1 MFFRRSLSLFLI
13 GIGIGSP
20 WLVRDW
26 LGARSH
32 ERGSNLAEVA
42 EPTWTDQLREKFRR
56 FESAGGTGEASPV
69 ESAPAP
75 ESASTVAHREA
86 YPLAST
92 TKQIM
97 EGFLG
102 GRGGLGSGGLK
113 EWFPSGTELPATER
127 SRAIVEASLAHLAPE
142 LAPMGL
148 KPGDPVFLRAFK
160 EESEL
165 EIWMKPEQDP
175 HYVLFKVHRLSVSA
189 GQAGPKL
196 REGDGQAP
204 EGFYSATASSMRP
217 ETRHYLGID
226 LGYPNEYDRERG
238 RTGSDLL
245 IHAGGGAGVAY
256 ALSPETMNEVYA
268 LADAAFRGG
277 QRELAI
283 HLFPFRLTD
292 ARMDKVWAKPSRWAE
307 EWVNLKEGYDFFENV
322 RIPPRVEV
330 EKERYGFR
338 LASGENASGEN

>member
-26 LGARSH
+26 LAARSL
-32 ERGSNLAEVA
+32 ERGGIPAAVV
-42 EPTWTDQLREKFRR
+42 EPSWTERLREKFRR
-56 FESAGGTGEASPV
+56 FESDDESPDV
-69 ESAPAP
+69 SLAKTEPERAPA
-75 ESASTVAHREA
+75 VAEREA

-92 TKQIM
+92 TKRIM

-102 GRGGLGSGGLK
+102 GRGGLDSGGL
-113 EWFPSGTELPATER
+113 EDWFPSGSEPPATER
-127 SRAIVEASLAHLAPE
+127 SKAIVEASLAHLAPE
-142 LAPMGL
+142 LAPLGL

-165 EIWMKPEQDP
+165 EIWMKPAEDP
-175 HYVLFKVHRLSVSA
+175 HYVLFKVHRLAASA

-204 EGFYSATASSMRP
+204 EGFYTAKASSMRP

-226 LGYPNEYDRERG
+226 LGYPNEYDRALG
-238 RTGSDLL
+238 RNGSDLL
-245 IHAGGGAGVAY
+245 IHAGDGAGGAY
-256 ALSPETMNEVYA
+256 ALSPEAMNEVYA

-277 QRELAI
+277 QREVAI

-292 ARMDKVWAKPSRWAE
+292 ARMDKVWAKPSRWTD

-322 RIPPRVEV
+322 RQPPLVGLAGE
-330 EKERYGFR
+330 EYAFR
-338 LASGENASGEN
+338 IASGEN

>member
-26 LGARSH
+26 LASRSH
-32 ERGSNLAEVA
+32 AKGAGTAEVA
-42 EPTWTDQLREKFRR
+42 EPSWTERLREKFGR
-56 FESAGGTGEASPV
+56 FESEDESPEAKLSETEAEPDP
-69 ESAPAP
+69 APA
-75 ESASTVAHREA
+75 VAEREA

-92 TKQIM
+92 TKRIM

-102 GRGGLGSGGLK
+102 GRGGLDSGSLK
-113 EWFPSGTELPATER
+113 DWFPSGSEPPATDR

-142 LAPMGL
+142 LAPLGL

-165 EIWMKPEQDP
+165 EIWMKPAEDP
-175 HYVLFKVHRLSVSA
+175 HYVLFKVHRLAASA
-189 GQAGPKL
+189 GQVGPKL

-204 EGFYSATASSMRP
+204 EGFYSARATSLRP

-226 LGYPNEYDRERG
+226 LGYPNEYDRALG
-238 RTGSDLL
+238 RNGSDLL
-245 IHAGGGAGVAY
+245 IHAGDGAGGAY
-256 ALSPETMNEVYA
+256 ALSPEAMNEVYA

-277 QRELAI
+277 QQEVAI

-292 ARMDKVWAKPSRWAE
+292 ARMDKVWARPARWTD

-322 RIPPRVEV
+322 RQPPLVGVEG
-330 EKERYGFR
+330 EDYAFR
-338 LASGENASGEN
+338 IAPGEN

>member
-26 LGARSH
+26 LAARSM
-32 ERGSNLAEVA
+32 ERKGSPVA
-42 EPTWTDQLREKFRR
+42 AMEPSWTERLREKLRR
-56 FESAGGTGEASPV
+56 FESGDESPEANLAETKSEPP
-69 ESAPAP
+69 PA
-75 ESASTVAHREA
+75 VAEREV

-92 TKQIM
+92 TKRIM

-102 GRGGLGSGGLK
+102 GRGGLDTGGLK
-113 EWFPSGTELPATER
+113 DWFPSGSEPPATER
-127 SRAIVEASLAHLAPE
+127 SRSIVEASLAHLAPE
-142 LAPMGL
+142 LATLGL
-148 KPGDPVFLRAFK
+148 KPGDPVFLRTFK

-165 EIWMKPEQDP
+165 EVWMKPAEDP
-175 HYVLFKVHRLSVSA
+175 HYVLFKVHRLAASA
-189 GQAGPKL
+189 GQAGPKI

-204 EGFYSATASSMRP
+204 EGFYSAKASSMRP

-226 LGYPNEYDRERG
+226 LGYPNEYDQALG

-245 IHAGGGAGVAY
+245 IHAGEGAGGAY
-256 ALSPETMNEVYA
+256 ALSREAMNEVYA

-277 QRELAI
+277 QREVAI

-292 ARMDKVWAKPSRWAE
+292 ARMDKIWAKPPRWTD

-322 RIPPRVEV
+322 RQPPLIGLES
-330 EKERYGFR
+330 EDYAFR
-338 LASGENASGEN
+338 IASGKN

>member
-26 LGARSH
+26 LAARSQAQ
-32 ERGSNLAEVA
+32 GTNPAEVV
-42 EPTWTDQLREKFRR
+42 EPSWTDRLREKFRGI
-56 FESAGGTGEASPV
+56 EPAVEAGEMSVADAEA
-69 ESAPAP
+69 EP
-75 ESASTVAHREA
+75 EPTQAVAEREA

-92 TKQIM
+92 TKRIM

-102 GRGGLGSGGLK
+102 GRGETHAGGLND
-113 EWFPSGTELPATER
+113 WFSSGTEPPATER
-127 SRAIVEASLAHLAPE
+127 SRAIVEASLAHLTPE
-142 LAPMGL
+142 LAPLGL

-165 EIWMKPEQDP
+165 EIWMKPDQDP
-175 HYVLFKVHRLSVSA
+175 HYVLFKVHRLAASA

-204 EGFYSATASSMRP
+204 EGFYSAKASSMRP

-226 LGYPNEYDRERG
+226 LGYPNEYDREQG

-245 IHAGGGAGVAY
+245 IHAGAGAGGAY
-256 ALSPETMNEVYA
+256 ALAPEAMNEVYA

-277 QRELAI
+277 QSDVAI

-292 ARMDKVWAKPSRWAE
+292 ARMDKVWAKPSRWTD
-307 EWVNLKEGYDFFENV
+307 EWVKLKEGYDFFENV
-322 RIPPRVEV
+322 RQPPLVGVEG
-330 EKERYGFR
+330 EGYAFR
-338 LASGENASGEN
+338 IAPGEN

>member
-1 MFFRRSLSLFLI
+1 MFFRRSVSLFLI

-26 LGARSH
+26 LAARSQAH
-32 ERGSNLAEVA
+32 GANSAEVA
-42 EPTWTDQLREKFRR
+42 EPSWTDRLREKFRR
-56 FESAGGTGEASPV
+56 IEPAVEAGEMSLADTEA
-69 ESAPAP
+69 EP
-75 ESASTVAHREA
+75 EPTQAVAEREA

-92 TKQIM
+92 TKRIM

-102 GRGGLGSGGLK
+102 GRGESHSGGLND
-113 EWFPSGTELPATER
+113 WFSSGSEPPATER
-127 SRAIVEASLAHLAPE
+127 SRAIVESSLAHLTAE

-160 EESEL
+160 EESEF

-175 HYVLFKVHRLSVSA
+175 HYLLFKVHRLAASA

-204 EGFYSATASSMRP
+204 EGFYNATATSMRP
-217 ETRHYLGID
+217 ETRHYLGVD
-226 LGYPNEYDRERG
+226 LGYPNDYDRKKG

-245 IHAGGGAGVAY
+245 IHAGSGAGGAY

-268 LADAAFRGG
+268 LADAAFRSG

-292 ARMDKVWAKPSRWAE
+292 ARMDKVWAKPSRWTD

-322 RIPPRVEV
+322 RLPPRVEV
-330 EKERYGFR
+330 EEERYGFR
-338 LASGENASGEN
+338 LASGEN

>member
-26 LGARSH
+26 LATRSQGAAVAGGAEVEPTWA
-32 ERGSNLAEVA
+32 ERLRDRFRRDEEPEAVLREVA
-42 EPTWTDQLREKFRR
+42 EPAVPEPLKEEAGERE
-56 FESAGGTGEASPV
+56 P
-69 ESAPAP
+69 
-75 ESASTVAHREA
+75 
-86 YPLAST
+86 YLLASK
-92 TKQIM
+92 TKRIM

-102 GRGGLGSGGLK
+102 GAGGVETGGLK
-113 EWFPSGTELPATER
+113 SWFPSGGEPPATPR
-127 SRAIVEASLAHLAPE
+127 SRAIVGEVIGRLAGE

-148 KPGDPVFLRAFK
+148 KAGDPLFLRAFK

-165 EIWMKPEQDP
+165 EIWMKPASEP
-175 HYVLFKVHRLSVSA
+175 HFVLFKVHRLVAAA

-204 EGFYSATASSMRP
+204 EGFYTVGPAALRP
-217 ETRHYLGID
+217 ETRHHLGID
-226 LGYPNEYDRERG
+226 LGYPNVYDRQRG

-245 IHAGGGAGVAY
+245 IHGGDGAGGSY
-256 ALSPETMNEVYA
+256 ALPPAAMDEVYA

-277 QRELAI
+277 QEGIAV

-292 ARMDKVWAKPSRWAE
+292 ARMDKVWANPTRWTD

-322 RIPPRVEV
+322 RLPPGVGLEGD
-330 EKERYGFR
+330 RYDFFI
-338 LASGENASGEN
+338 ASGEN

>member
-26 LGARSH
+26 LASRSQ
-32 ERGSNLAEVA
+32 ELGSNPAEVA
-42 EPTWTDQLREKFRR
+42 EPSWTERLREKFRR
-56 FESAGGTGEASPV
+56 FESQGEGGEVALV
-69 ESAPAP
+69 DSAPEP
-75 ESASTVAHREA
+75 VSAVAERDA

-92 TKQIM
+92 TKRIM

-102 GRGGLGSGGLK
+102 GRGGMDPGGLK
-113 EWFPSGTELPATER
+113 DWFPSGSEPPATER

-142 LAPMGL
+142 LAPLGL
-148 KPGDPVFLRAFK
+148 KPGDRVFLRAFK

-165 EIWMKPEQDP
+165 EIWMKPELDP
-175 HYVLFKVHRLSVSA
+175 HYVLFKVHRLAASA

-204 EGFYSATASSMRP
+204 EGFYGAKSSSMRP

-226 LGYPNEYDRERG
+226 LGYPNDYDRALG

-245 IHAGGGAGVAY
+245 IHAGDGAGGAY
-256 ALSPETMNEVYA
+256 SLSPEAMNEVYA

-277 QRELAI
+277 QREVAI

-292 ARMDKVWAKPSRWAE
+292 ARMDKVWARPSRWTD

-322 RIPPRVEV
+322 RQPPLIGLEG
-330 EKERYGFR
+330 EDYAFR
-338 LASGENASGEN
+338 IASGEN

>member
-26 LGARSH
+26 LTARSH
-32 ERGSNLAEVA
+32 ERGSNPAEVA
-42 EPTWTDQLREKFRR
+42 EPTWTERLREKFRR
-56 FESAGGTGEASPV
+56 FEPAGEEGDASLV
-69 ESAPAP
+69 ESVP
-75 ESASTVAHREA
+75 EPEPEPVSTVAHREA

-92 TKQIM
+92 TKRIM

-102 GRGGLGSGGLK
+102 GRDGLESGGLK
-113 EWFPSGTELPATER
+113 EWFPSATELPATER
-127 SRAIVEASLAHLAPE
+127 SRAIVEASLAHLTAE

-148 KPGDPVFLRAFK
+148 KPGDPVFFRAFK
-160 EESEL
+160 EESEF
-165 EIWMKPEQDP
+165 EIWMKPGQDP
-175 HYVLFKVHRLSVSA
+175 HYVLFKVHRLAASA

-226 LGYPNEYDRERG
+226 LGYPNDYDREKG

-245 IHAGGGAGVAY
+245 IHAGGGAGGAY
-256 ALSPETMNEVYA
+256 ALSPETMSEVYA

-277 QRELAI
+277 QREVAI

-292 ARMDKVWAKPSRWAE
+292 ARMDKVWAKPSRWTD
-307 EWVNLKEGYDFFENV
+307 EWMNLKEGYDFFENV
-322 RIPPRVEV
+322 RLPPRVEV
-330 EKERYGFR
+330 EEERYGFR
-338 LASGENASGEN
+338 IASGEN